1 MNSHR
6 KTSLPRL
13 LLSRVLVVAGAL
25 SLTLAFF
32 LVLPMIQAIG
42 ELPQGDTMVRSL
54 ETTALP
60 PPPPPPEPEPE
71 PEPEVEE
78 TPPELAEEAQPLDL
92 SQLALALDP
101 GFGDGSLGGNIA
113 IDLGAMM
120 QGRGDTDALFSM
132 ADLDQ
137 KPRALYRPSPV
148 LNSKQRRATP
158 GSVTVVFIVD
168 QSGRVESPIVMN
180 STDPVF
186 ERSALAAVK
195 KWKFEPGKRGGKSVR
210 FRIRQPISF
219 PKS

>member
-1 MNSHR
+1 MV
-6 KTSLPRL
+6 
-13 LLSRVLVVAGAL
+13 LSRLLVVAGAA
-25 SLTLAFF
+25 SMTLAFF
-32 LVLPMIQAIG
+32 LVLPLIQAIG
-42 ELPQGDTMVRSL
+42 ELPQGDTVVRAL

-60 PPPPPPEPEPE
+60 PPPPPPEPEVEPE
-71 PEPEVEE
+71 PEPEE
-78 TPPELAEEAQPLDL
+78 TPPELAEEAPPLDL
-92 SQLALALDP
+92 SQLALALNP
-101 GFGDGSLGGNIA
+101 GFGDGGLGGDFA
-113 IDLGAMM
+113 IDLGAVM
-120 QGRGDTDALFSM
+120 QSRGDTDALFSL

-168 QSGRVESPIVMN
+168 QSGRVEAPVVMN

-186 ERSALAAVK
+186 ERSALAAIK